1 METQERGR
9 RGRCENF
16 TRSPGDCTAM
26 NNKMRFEFV
35 PSMGFC
41 ASNEFILLEFIK
53 GTREYATIV
62 AFVAEIERFFVISR

>member
-1 METQERGR
+1 
-9 RGRCENF
+9 
-16 TRSPGDCTAM
+16 M

-53 GTREYATIV
+53 GTREYTIV

>member
-1 METQERGR
+1 
-9 RGRCENF
+9 
-16 TRSPGDCTAM
+16 M

-41 ASNEFILLEFIK
+41 ASNEFIFLEFIK
-53 GTREYATIV
+53 GTREYTTIV

>member
-1 METQERGR
+1 
-9 RGRCENF
+9 
-16 TRSPGDCTAM
+16 M

-35 PSMGFC
+35 RSMGFC

-62 AFVAEIERFFVISR
+62 AFVAEVERFFVISR